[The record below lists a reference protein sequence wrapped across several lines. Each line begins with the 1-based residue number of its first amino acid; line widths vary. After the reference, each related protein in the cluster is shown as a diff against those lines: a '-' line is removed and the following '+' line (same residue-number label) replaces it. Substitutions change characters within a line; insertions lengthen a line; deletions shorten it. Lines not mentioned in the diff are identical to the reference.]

1 MTDQYIPLSQWPE
14 LAEQL
19 ALEVAASQ
27 NWPQVEWQLA
37 TYDAADRALIWAAI
51 PSEGRSYIHALK
63 SIHEAPQAPPQAP
76 KTSAIPRAGSSSR
89 ATAGQRA
96 RQRRSV

>member
-19 ALEVAASQ
+19 ALELVQAQ
-27 NWPQVEWQLA
+27 NWPGVEWQLE

-51 PSEGRSYIHALK
+51 PTESRGYIHNLK
-63 SIHEAPQAPPQAP
+63 AIHNATQAPLSTP
-76 KTSAIPRAGSSSR
+76 KTSAVPQKFSAADRAKSARGRSR
-89 ATAGQRA
+89 
-96 RQRRSV
+96 

>member
-14 LAEQL
+14 VVEQL
-19 ALEVAASQ
+19 ALELVQAP

-51 PSEGRSYIHALK
+51 PTEGRSYIHALK
-63 SIHEAPQAPPQAP
+63 AIHEAPQAPLPVP
-76 KTSAIPRAGSSSR
+76 KPSAIPKAGSAADR
-89 ATAGQRA
+89 A
-96 RQRRSV
+96 